1 LRHHHTLYARA
12 LRTAV
17 SAFALAA
24 CLGMAP
30 RAGAAVLPATPANF
44 AAVFAAAGG
53 GDTIELASG
62 DYGRFSGGAKPAT
75 VTIRPA
81 AGAAVT
87 MSVGF
92 SSARNIR
99 IEGVAM
105 GSSEFSGSTSN
116 VTIAGSRFTG
126 QAVVKATG
134 MVNAGIVFDGD
145 TFDAISVG
153 ANDYEGRLEV
163 VQSPL
168 GSQPVGVTVTNSHFG
183 GGGESD
189 GIQIGA
195 YGVVVG
201 PGNTFT
207 DLQQGNFGRHVDSI
221 QLYGASHTT
230 IVGNFFRHDSEDI
243 MAPDGG
249 NHEVIVDNVF
259 LHDGGAAIQMGT
271 HSGTTFAHNTVRN
284 TSVNID
290 AGSTD
295 AILRDNL
302 MINASYSTSY
312 GSGCSNCSFSYD
324 LFTVSG
330 DSRGT
335 NAIVGKPVFV
345 GGDNATTYAGYELA
359 PGSPGKGT
367 ASDGSDRG
375 ARIVQPPAAPAPAP
389 SGAVAARP
397 RGPSLKLR
405 LAHQLTWAQLRRG
418 VRVHVTAK
426 ERVRVRLTLLRTGTK
441 RSLASVSS
449 GIRKAGT
456 RTYRVKPKRARLGR
470 RRAQTIKLRVTITNV
485 AGAKTV
491 RTTTIRVR
499 R

>member
-1 LRHHHTLYARA
+1 LPHHQTLSARA
-12 LRTAV
+12 VRTAV
-17 SAFALAA
+17 SAFALVA

-30 RAGAAVLPATPANF
+30 TAGAAVLPATPANF
-44 AAVFAAAGG
+44 AAVFGAAAG
-53 GDTIELASG
+53 GDTIELAAG
-62 DYGRFSGGAKPAT
+62 DYGRFSGGVKPAT

-99 IEGVAM
+99 IEGVTM
-105 GSSEFSGSTSN
+105 GDAELSGSTSN
-116 VTIAGSRFTG
+116 VTIAASRFTG
-126 QAVVKATG
+126 PAVVKATG

-145 TFDAISVG
+145 TFDAISVS
-153 ANDYEGRLEV
+153 ANDYEGRFEV

-168 GSQPVGVTVTNSHFG
+168 GSQPVGVAVTNSRFG

-189 GIQIGA
+189 GVQIGA
-195 YGVVVG
+195 YGVQVG

-207 DLQQGNFGRHVDSI
+207 DLQQGNYGRHVDAI

-230 IVGNFFRHDSEDI
+230 IVGNFFRHNSEDI

-249 NHEVIVDNVF
+249 NHEVITDNVF
-259 LHDGGAAIQMGT
+259 LHDGGAGIQMGT
-271 HSGTTFAHNTVRN
+271 HTGTTFAHNTVRN
-284 TSVNID
+284 TAVNID

-295 AILRDNL
+295 AVLRDNL
-302 MINASYSTSY
+302 MINASYNTSY
-312 GSGCSNCSFSYD
+312 GSGCTNCSFSYD

-330 DSRGT
+330 NSRGT
-335 NAIVGKPVFV
+335 NALVGKPVFV
-345 GGDNATTYAGYELA
+345 GGDNATTYAGFELA
-359 PGSPGKGT
+359 AGSPGRGS

-375 ARIVQPPAAPAPAP
+375 ARIMQPPAGAPAAP
-389 SGAVAARP
+389 SAAARP
-397 RGPSLKLR
+397 RGPSLRLR
-405 LAHQLTWAQLRRG
+405 LAHRLTWAQLRRG

-426 ERVRVRLTLLRTGTK
+426 ERVRVRLTLLRAGTK
-441 RSLASVSS
+441 RPLAAVSS
-449 GIRKAGT
+449 RIRKAGT
-456 RTYRVKPKRARLGR
+456 RTYRVKPNRARLGH
-470 RRAQTIKLRVTITNV
+470 RRAQTIGLRVTITNA